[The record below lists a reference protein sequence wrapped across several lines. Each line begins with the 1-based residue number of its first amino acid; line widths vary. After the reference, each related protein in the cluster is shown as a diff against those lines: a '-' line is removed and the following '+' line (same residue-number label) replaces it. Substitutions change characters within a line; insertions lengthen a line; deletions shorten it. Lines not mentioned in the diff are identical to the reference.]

1 MATSKSAPL
10 YQQIYDDI
18 KGAIKDGTYKVDEK
32 IPSEAELSEEYGVS
46 RITVRRAI
54 IEDLCADGYLT
65 KMQGRGTFVGKP
77 HIMRR
82 LSQSKATRSFSEICR
97 EAGVT
102 PGAHLIERQIVPV
115 RPDEQEFFG
124 LGPDALLIYVHRV
137 RTADGLGVCDEN
149 MFVPYDDGRD
159 LLTLPLEDTSLF
171 DAIEQATGH
180 RPASNED
187 WNITAVKATT
197 DQASLLGISVG
208 DPLLRTHVSFVDD
221 EGRPVCMGRHYFVGS
236 RYELAI

>member
-1 MATSKSAPL
+1 
-10 YQQIYDDI
+10 
-18 KGAIKDGTYKVDEK
+18 
-32 IPSEAELSEEYGVS
+32 
-46 RITVRRAI
+46 
-54 IEDLCADGYLT
+54 
-65 KMQGRGTFVGKP
+65 
-77 HIMRR
+77 MRR

-180 RPASNED
+180 RPVSNED

-197 DQASLLGISVG
+197 DQASLLGVSVG

>member
-54 IEDLCADGYLT
+54 EDLCADGYLT

-82 LSQSKATRSFSEICR
+82 LSQSKATRSFSEICE

-149 MFVPYDDGRD
+149 MFVPYDGGRD

-236 RYELAI
+236 RYELSI

>member
-1 MATSKSAPL
+1 MATSKSAAL

-54 IEDLCADGYLT
+54 EDLCADGYLI
-65 KMQGRGTFVGKP
+65 KMQGRGTFVGRP

-137 RTADGLGVCDEN
+137 RTADGLGVCDED

-159 LLTLPLEDTSLF
+159 LLALPLEDTSLF
-171 DAIEQATGH
+171 VAIEQATGH

-208 DPLLRTHVSFVDD
+208 DPLLRTHDSFEDD

>member
-54 IEDLCADGYLT
+54 EDLCADGYLT

-82 LSQSKATRSFSEICR
+82 LSQSKATRSFSEICE

-159 LLTLPLEDTSLF
+159 LLALPLEDTSLF

-236 RYELAI
+236 RYELSI

>member
-54 IEDLCADGYLT
+54 EDLCADGYLI
-65 KMQGRGTFVGKP
+65 KMQGRGTFVGRP

-180 RPASNED
+180 RPVSNED

>member
-1 MATSKSAPL
+1 MATNKSAPL

-18 KGAIKDGTYKVDEK
+18 KGAIKDGVYKVDEK

-54 IEDLCADGYLT
+54 EDLCSDGYLT

-180 RPASNED
+180 RPVSNED

>member
-1 MATSKSAPL
+1 MATNKSAPL

-46 RITVRRAI
+46 RITVRRA

-171 DAIEQATGH
+171 DAIEKATGH
-180 RPASNED
+180 RPVSNED

>member
-1 MATSKSAPL
+1 MATNKSAPL

-54 IEDLCADGYLT
+54 EDLCSDGYLT
-65 KMQGRGTFVGKP
+65 KMQGRGTFVGRP
-77 HIMRR
+77 HLMRR
-82 LSQSKATRSFSEICR
+82 LSQSKATRSFSEICE
-97 EAGVT
+97 EAGVV

-180 RPASNED
+180 RPVSNED

>member
-1 MATSKSAPL
+1 MATNKSAPL

-54 IEDLCADGYLT
+54 EDLCSDGYLT
-65 KMQGRGTFVGKP
+65 KMQGRGTFVGRP
-77 HIMRR
+77 HLMRR

-102 PGAHLIERQIVPV
+102 PGAHLIEQQIVPV

-221 EGRPVCMGRHYFVGS
+221 EGRPVCIGRHYFVGS

>member
-1 MATSKSAPL
+1 MATNKSAPL

-18 KGAIKDGTYKVDEK
+18 KGAIKDGVYKVDEK

-54 IEDLCADGYLT
+54 EDLCSDGYLT
-65 KMQGRGTFVGKP
+65 KMQGRGTFVGRP
-77 HIMRR
+77 HLMRR
-82 LSQSKATRSFSEICR
+82 LSQSKATRSFSEICE
-97 EAGVT
+97 EAGVV

-180 RPASNED
+180 RPVSNED

>member
-54 IEDLCADGYLT
+54 EDLCADGYLT

-82 LSQSKATRSFSEICR
+82 LSQSKATRSFSEICE

-124 LGPDALLIYVHRV
+124 LWPDALLIYVHRV

-236 RYELAI
+236 RYELSI

>member
-18 KGAIKDGTYKVDEK
+18 KGAIKDGAYKVDEK

-46 RITVRRAI
+46 RITVRRA

-82 LSQSKATRSFSEICR
+82 LSQSKATRSFSEICE

-236 RYELAI
+236 RYELSI

>member
-54 IEDLCADGYLT
+54 EDLCADGYLT

-82 LSQSKATRSFSEICR
+82 LSQSKATRSFSEICE

-180 RPASNED
+180 RPVSNED

-236 RYELAI
+236 RYELSI

>member
-1 MATSKSAPL
+1 MATNKSAPL

-46 RITVRRAI
+46 RITVRRA

-149 MFVPYDDGRD
+149 MFVPYDGGRD

-180 RPASNED
+180 RPVSNED

>member
-54 IEDLCADGYLT
+54 EDLCADGYLT

-82 LSQSKATRSFSEICR
+82 LSQSKATRSFSEICE

-180 RPASNED
+180 RPVSNED

>member
-18 KGAIKDGTYKVDEK
+18 KGAIKDGVYKVDEK

-46 RITVRRAI
+46 RITVRRA

-82 LSQSKATRSFSEICR
+82 LSQSKATRSFSEICE

-180 RPASNED
+180 RPVSNED

-236 RYELAI
+236 RYELSI

>member
-18 KGAIKDGTYKVDEK
+18 KGAIKDGAYKVDEK

-46 RITVRRAI
+46 RITVRRA

-82 LSQSKATRSFSEICR
+82 LSQSKATRSFSEICE

-149 MFVPYDDGRD
+149 MFVPYDGGRD

-236 RYELAI
+236 RYELSI

>member
-54 IEDLCADGYLT
+54 EDLCADGYLT

-82 LSQSKATRSFSEICR
+82 LSQSKATRSFSEICE

-115 RPDEQEFFG
+115 RPDGQEFFG

-236 RYELAI
+236 RYELSI

>member
-1 MATSKSAPL
+1 MATNKSAPL
-10 YQQIYDDI
+10 YQQIYEDI
-18 KGAIKDGTYKVDEK
+18 KSAIKDGVYKVDEK

-46 RITVRRAI
+46 RITVRRA

-124 LGPDALLIYVHRV
+124 LGPDALLVYVHRI
-137 RTADGLGVCDEN
+137 RTADGLAVCDEN
-149 MFVPYDDGRD
+149 MFVPYDWARE
-159 LLTLPLEDTSLF
+159 LLTLSLEDTSLF
-171 DAIEQATGH
+171 SDIERATGR
-180 RPASNED
+180 RPTQARD

-197 DQASLLGISVG
+197 EQASMLGISVG
-208 DPLLRTHVSFVDD
+208 DPLLRSLVSFVDA
-221 EGRPVCMGRHYFVGS
+221 EGAPLCMGRQYFVGS
-236 RYELAI
+236 RYELSI

>member
-1 MATSKSAPL
+1 MATNKSAPL

-54 IEDLCADGYLT
+54 EDLCSDGYLT

-124 LGPDALLIYVHRV
+124 LGPDALLVYVHRV
-137 RTADGLGVCDEN
+137 RSADGLGVCDEN

-180 RPASNED
+180 RPASSED

>member
-1 MATSKSAPL
+1 MATNKSAPL
-10 YQQIYDDI
+10 YQQIYEDI
-18 KGAIKDGTYKVDEK
+18 KSAIKDGVYKVDER

-46 RITVRRAI
+46 RITVRRA

-124 LGPDALLIYVHRV
+124 LEPDALLIYVHRV

-208 DPLLRTHVSFVDD
+208 DPLLRTRVSFVDS
-221 EGRPVCMGRHYFVGS
+221 EGRPVCMGRHYFAGS
-236 RYELAI
+236 RYELAF

>member
-1 MATSKSAPL
+1 MATNKSAPL

-18 KGAIKDGTYKVDEK
+18 KGAIKDGVYKVDEK

-54 IEDLCADGYLT
+54 EDLCADGYLT
-65 KMQGRGTFVGKP
+65 KMQGRGTFVGRP
-77 HIMRR
+77 HLMRC

-97 EAGVT
+97 EAGAT

-180 RPASNED
+180 RPVSNED

>member
-46 RITVRRAI
+46 RITVRRA

-149 MFVPYDDGRD
+149 MFVPYDGGRD

-180 RPASNED
+180 RPVSNED

>member
-1 MATSKSAPL
+1 MATNKSAPL
-10 YQQIYDDI
+10 YQQIYEDI
-18 KGAIKDGTYKVDEK
+18 KSAIKDGVYKVDEK

-46 RITVRRAI
+46 RITVRRA

-124 LGPDALLIYVHRV
+124 LGPDAWGPTLCSSTCTASAPPTASASAT
-137 RTADGLGVCDEN
+137 RTCSSR
-149 MFVPYDDGRD
+149 M
-159 LLTLPLEDTSLF
+159 
-171 DAIEQATGH
+171 
-180 RPASNED
+180 
-187 WNITAVKATT
+187 TT
-197 DQASLLGISVG
+197 VV
-208 DPLLRTHVSFVDD
+208 T
-221 EGRPVCMGRHYFVGS
+221 C
-236 RYELAI
+236 

>member
-1 MATSKSAPL
+1 MSTSKSAPL

-54 IEDLCADGYLT
+54 EDLCADGYLT

-82 LSQSKATRSFSEICR
+82 LSQSKATRSFSEICE

-236 RYELAI
+236 RYELSI

>member
-1 MATSKSAPL
+1 MATNKSAPL
-10 YQQIYDDI
+10 YQQIYEDI
-18 KGAIKDGTYKVDEK
+18 KSAIKDGVYKVDEK

-46 RITVRRAI
+46 RITVRRA

-159 LLTLPLEDTSLF
+159 LLTLPLEDASLF

-208 DPLLRTHVSFVDD
+208 DPLLRTHVSFVDA

>member
-1 MATSKSAPL
+1 MATNKSTPL
-10 YQQIYDDI
+10 YQQIYEDI
-18 KGAIKDGTYKVDEK
+18 KAAIKDGTYKVDER
-32 IPSEAELSEEYGVS
+32 IPSEAELSDEYGVS
-46 RITVRRAI
+46 RITVRRA

-97 EAGVT
+97 EAGAV

-124 LGPDALLIYVHRV
+124 LESDALLIYVHRV

-171 DAIEQATGH
+171 DAIERATGR

-208 DPLLRTHVSFVDD
+208 DPLLRTHVSFVDV

>member
-18 KGAIKDGTYKVDEK
+18 KGAIKDGAYKVDEK

-46 RITVRRAI
+46 RITVRRA

-149 MFVPYDDGRD
+149 MFVPYDGGRD